1 MLKKI
6 GFDLAINK
14 LEEPFSPVEL
24 AEVNDHV
31 IRASI
36 CEGEY
41 PWHRHGRYDEF
52 FYVYK
57 GELVIETEEGDVHLG
72 EREGLLIP
80 EGVRHR
86 PLARNRAI
94 VLLFEPKA
102 LASAGD

>member
-1 MLKKI
+1 MLNKI
-6 GFDLAINK
+6 GFDLAISK
-14 LEEPFSPVEL
+14 LKEPFSPIEM

-36 CEGEY
+36 CEGAY
-41 PWHRHGRYDEF
+41 PWHWHSQYDEF

-57 GELVIETEEGDVHLG
+57 GELMIETEEGDVHLAEG
-72 EREGLLIP
+72 EGLLIP
-80 EGVRHR
+80 KGVRHR